1 MARSPIKTLKSK
13 KLGQRFYLRDTTTV
27 ARDLLGC
34 ALVHI
39 VNGKRISGR
48 IVETEAYL
56 GLIDPAAHTYGDR
69 RTERTRSMYLHG
81 GHAYVYFIYGMHF
94 CINVVTRKEGVPEAV
109 LLRAIEPVE
118 GIESMRRRR
127 KVKKDR
133 DLANGPGKLCQ
144 AMGID
149 RSCDGLSFHSEA
161 LFIEPRGQKY
171 RDSDIEISSR
181 IGVDYA
187 GEAAHWPLRFV
198 LKSSQN

>member
-1 MARSPIKTLKSK
+1 MPAAKKSR
-13 KLGQRFYLRDTTTV
+13 KLSQRFYLRETTV
-27 ARDLLGC
+27 VARALLGC
-34 ALVHI
+34 TLVHI

-56 GLIDPAAHTYGDR
+56 GLIDPAAHTFGDR
-69 RTERTRSMYLHG
+69 RTQRTRSMYMHG

-94 CINVVTRKEGVPEAV
+94 CINVVTRKTGVPEAV
-109 LLRAIEPVE
+109 LLRAIEPTD
-118 GIESMRRRR
+118 GIENMRRRR

-144 AMGID
+144 AMGIN
-149 RSCDGLSFHSEA
+149 RSCDGRSLLSED
-161 LFIEPRGQKY
+161 LFIEPRSQKL

-187 GEAAHWPLRFV
+187 GEAAQWPLRFV
-198 LKSSQN
+198 LKTSQN